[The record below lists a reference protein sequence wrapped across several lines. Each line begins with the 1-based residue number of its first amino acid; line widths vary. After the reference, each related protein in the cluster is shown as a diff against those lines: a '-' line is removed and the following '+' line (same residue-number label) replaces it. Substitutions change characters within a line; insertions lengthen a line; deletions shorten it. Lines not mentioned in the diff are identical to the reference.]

1 MTSVQTITE
10 VITLPSI
17 PQLQLAKYLFEHFSF
32 TFFLICAI
40 QGVSLDI
47 LSQFWFHLSTNIWWT
62 LHGVSRVLYISLED
76 RLPNFIYDPDI
87 YLLSQCA
94 KNVSVYCALSIMR
107 IAGVMETVT
116 ETDALPSRC
125 SHTRD

>member
-47 LSQFWFHLSTNIWWT
+47 LSQF
-62 LHGVSRVLYISLED
+62 
-76 RLPNFIYDPDI
+76 
-87 YLLSQCA
+87 
-94 KNVSVYCALSIMR
+94 
-107 IAGVMETVT
+107 
-116 ETDALPSRC
+116 
-125 SHTRD
+125 